1 MKVHQYS
8 KDIFTIEDF
17 YTPEEC
23 RELIQMSTDTGY
35 APATINTTMGV
46 RLEPRYRNNT
56 RVFHT
61 SFELAERLWE
71 RLKDHFPI
79 SYGDVTPF
87 GLNELF
93 RFYRYETGEYF
104 KPHRDNF
111 YARNDKEAS
120 YFTFLLYL
128 NDDYTGGETVF
139 DDLVITP
146 QTGMVLVFM
155 HELMHEGRSVESGVK
170 YVLRSDVM
178 CLEK

>member
-8 KDIFTIEDF
+8 KDIFTIEGF

-23 RELIQMSTDTGY
+23 TELIQMSSDTGY
-35 APATINTTMGV
+35 SPATINTTMGV

-56 RVFHT
+56 RVFYT
-61 SFELAERLWE
+61 SVELAERLWQ

-79 SYGDVTPF
+79 SYGDVTPS

-93 RFYRYETGEYF
+93 RFYRYEPGEYF
-104 KPHRDNF
+104 KPHRDSY

-128 NDDYTGGETVF
+128 NEDYTGGETAF

-146 QTGMVLVFM
+146 RIGMALVFM
-155 HELMHEGRSVESGVK
+155 HELMHEGRSVESGIK

>member
-1 MKVHQYS
+1 MKIHQYS
-8 KDIFTIEDF
+8 EDIFTIEGF

-23 RELIQMSTDTGY
+23 RALIDMSSDTGY
-35 APATINTTMGV
+35 SPATINTAMGV

-61 SFELAERLWE
+61 SFELAERLWQ

-87 GLNELF
+87 GLNDLF
-93 RFYRYETGEYF
+93 RFYRYEPGEYF
-104 KPHRDNF
+104 KPHRDSY

-128 NDDYTGGETVF
+128 NEDYTGGETAF

-146 QTGMVLVFM
+146 KTGMVLVFM
-155 HELMHEGRSVESGVK
+155 HELMHEGRSVKSGVK